1 MKLRRR
7 FKRKAARIEMVPLID
22 IVFLLLVFFIYA
34 MLSMAVH
41 RGMKVELPESANSVS
56 SEEVPL
62 SVSVQIINGTSMIY
76 LNQEHVSLDDL
87 ENRLKIESADM
98 KQDKEV
104 LLFAD
109 KSVSYQQLY
118 KVLDRISEGGYNY
131 STFLVDRR
139 ALCSP
144 CFWDGRCA

>member
-7 FKRKAARIEMVPLID
+7 YKRKAARIEMVPLID

-41 RGMKVELPESANSVS
+41 RGMKVELPESANSES
-56 SEEVPL
+56 SQEVPL
-62 SVSVQIINGTSMIY
+62 SVSVQVINGASVIS
-76 LNQEHVSLDDL
+76 LNREQISLDEL
-87 ENRLKIESADM
+87 ENRLRILTVDM

-109 KSVSYQQLY
+109 KSVSYQELY
-118 KVLDRISEGGYNY
+118 TVLDRISGAGITAISLQAEQK
-131 STFLVDRR
+131 R
-139 ALCSP
+139 
-144 CFWDGRCA
+144 

>member
-1 MKLRRR
+1 MILRRR
-7 FKRKAARIEMVPLID
+7 YRRKAARIEMVPLID

-41 RGMKVELPESANSVS
+41 RGMKVELPESASAVS

-62 SVSVQIINGTSMIY
+62 SISVQALNGNAVIF
-76 LNQEHVSLDDL
+76 LNHEQVTLDGL
-87 ENRLKIESADM
+87 EDQLRIRSGNME
-98 KQDKEV
+98 QDTKV

-118 KVLDRISEGGYNY
+118 TVLDRISGAGITAISLQAEQK
-131 STFLVDRR
+131 R
-139 ALCSP
+139 
-144 CFWDGRCA
+144 

>member
-62 SVSVQIINGTSMIY
+62 SVSVQIINGTSVIY
-76 LNQEHVSLDDL
+76 LNQEHISLDDL
-87 ENRLKIESADM
+87 ENKLKIQSADM
-98 KQDKEV
+98 NQDKEV

-118 KVLDRISEGGYNY
+118 KVLDRISGAGITAISLQAEQK
-131 STFLVDRR
+131 R
-139 ALCSP
+139 
-144 CFWDGRCA
+144 

>member
-1 MKLRRR
+1 MKLHRRY
-7 FKRKAARIEMVPLID
+7 KRKAARIEMVPLID

-41 RGMKVELPESANSVS
+41 RGMKVELPESANSES

-62 SVSVQIINGTSMIY
+62 SVSVQVVNGSSVIY
-76 LNQEHVSLDDL
+76 LNQEQITLDDL
-87 ENRLKIESADM
+87 ANQLRIQSINM

-118 KVLDRISEGGYNY
+118 TVLDRISGAGITAISLQAEQK
-131 STFLVDRR
+131 R
-139 ALCSP
+139 
-144 CFWDGRCA
+144 